1 MKYLDNL
8 GVTISTICLIHCILL
23 PILILFFPIIS
34 LYYIMNEA
42 YEWIFLS
49 LSIVIG
55 FYSLCLGHKQH
66 KSLSSLKILVFG
78 FLFMFI
84 SKIFDDSNND
94 LYHTLF
100 VLAGGILIIISHI
113 LNKKLC
119 NACDRCK
126 VIEN

>member
-1 MKYLDNL
+1 
-8 GVTISTICLIHCILL
+8 
-23 PILILFFPIIS
+23 
-34 LYYIMNEA
+34 MNEA

-100 VLAGGILIIISHI
+100 VLAGGVLIIFSHI

>member
-1 MKYLDNL
+1 MKHLDNL

-23 PILILFFPIIS
+23 PLLILFFPIIS
-34 LYYIMNEA
+34 LYYIMNEVH
-42 YEWIFLS
+42 EWIFLS
-49 LSIVIG
+49 LSTVIG

-100 VLAGGILIIISHI
+100 VLAGGVLIIFSHI